1 MVKVKNIKDIPWY
14 NFTIVRH
21 TNTNMPIRDHWS
33 KSGFSKRLF
42 IDYSTNLVYT
52 LSSEIKELN
61 KVYSSNIINDM
72 SYDLE
77 DGSKSYCVEFFIE
90 NDMGDICGYAQ
101 KVFNGVD
108 VTIFSLIVD
117 PVYSVKAVNYF
128 NKWKNAVN
136 KRGFFWDLTECRID
150 ENNNIQPIDLD
161 EGIFDS
167 NRDEWPWWTQERKNE
182 EWASPTDIQ
191 DTLSYSGYYVGE
203 NFDWD
208 NINSDNGYNKNKI
221 YALTNLF
228 RIMLTVEL
236 NNRLKSKDYET
247 ISLACHPGVSITN
260 IVRNFPKFISN
271 PVVVKLLN
279 KFLFQS
285 PDKASKSALVAALN
299 PSVNGGDFIGFD
311 TRKQYKGSPKIVSP
325 NQLVFDEKLRQKLW
339 DISVEITGIELD

>member
-14 NFTIVRH
+14 NFTIIRH
-21 TNTNMPIRDHWS
+21 TTTNMAIRDHWS
-33 KSGFSKRLF
+33 KCGFSKRLF
-42 IDYSTNLVYT
+42 IDYNTNLIYT
-52 LSSEIKELN
+52 LSSEIEELN
-61 KVYSSNIINDM
+61 KVYNSNIIEDM

-77 DGSKSYCVEFFIE
+77 DGSKSYCVEFFIK
-90 NDMGDICGYAQ
+90 NDTGDICGYAQ

-150 ENNNIQPIDLD
+150 ENDNIQPIDLD

-182 EWASPTDIQ
+182 KWTSPTDIQ

-208 NINSDNGYNKNKI
+208 NTFGTQRFMGHLPATPENTWKEYK
-221 YALTNLF
+221 
-228 RIMLTVEL
+228 
-236 NNRLKSKDYET
+236 
-247 ISLACHPGVSITN
+247 
-260 IVRNFPKFISN
+260 KF
-271 PVVVKLLN
+271 K
-279 KFLFQS
+279 KEQG
-285 PDKASKSALVAALN
+285 K
-299 PSVNGGDFIGFD
+299 
-311 TRKQYKGSPKIVSP
+311 
-325 NQLVFDEKLRQKLW
+325 
-339 DISVEITGIELD
+339 